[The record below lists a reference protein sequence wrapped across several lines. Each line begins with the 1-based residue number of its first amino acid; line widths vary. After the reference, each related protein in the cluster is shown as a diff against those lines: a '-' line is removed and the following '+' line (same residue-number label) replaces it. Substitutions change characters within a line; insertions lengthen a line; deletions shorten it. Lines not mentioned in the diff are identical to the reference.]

1 MRNPYQ
7 ETLAERSMVT
17 EPAGDGEY
25 WEFRWYIDPISNG
38 LSKWIRLTAHV
49 SEESVRMIGMPVA
62 RDEEEMLA
70 QEQAYQFVK
79 ERYERIGLD
88 EYNQEGG
95 D

>member
-17 EPAGDGEY
+17 EPAGPGEY

-38 LSKWIRLTAHV
+38 LSKWICITAHV

-88 EYNQEGG
+88 EYNQ
-95 D
+95 